1 MWFDSEIEGKYEL
14 PIKMMKKSVV
24 KDELSKEISSSS
36 SKIDQNM
43 SLRIT
48 SLTTAISGS
57 NFDTSFYTDYCD
69 LMWWLWVWL
78 LR

>member
-1 MWFDSEIEGKYEL
+1 
-14 PIKMMKKSVV
+14 MMKKSVV

-69 LMWWLWVWL
+69 LMW
-78 LR
+78 